1 MNFFSKFFSSKK
13 SSTPSPTR
21 NLIFSS
27 FKQRGDI
34 DHSAYS
40 DEAFHAQTEKRKK
53 QMPAENVGRTGR
65 GKGGVIDRDRLKE
78 YILKTLIP
86 QVRVAK
92 DKAFFWGLWKGT
104 FIVEYNEGKEK
115 GFECQAREGVVR
127 FHTWERDPNARLK
140 GSKGPSVWSYI
151 ATDKKNEGRRKG
163 TLVLEEEALRRQAD
177 EIAGSRED
185 ANKFYGQ
192 VGRLIGRF
200 PGENF
205 TSPWTADEL
214 YEVIDKLKT
223 EDAMDQATPKY
234 MRDQL
239 DQAKH
244 GAGRTDEEL
253 AKEPTLADR
262 CEALRRAGK
271 DEEAEALMNAEA
283 DRLIEAADET
293 KRDLGLVM
301 HQ

>member
-1 MNFFSKFFSSKK
+1 MNFFNKFFSSKK

-21 NLIFSS
+21 NL
-27 FKQRGDI
+27 KQRGDI

-40 DEAFHAQTEKRKK
+40 DEALHQQTEKRRK

-78 YILKTLIP
+78 YIEKTLIP

-92 DKAFFWGLWKGT
+92 DKTFFWAQWKKFVT
-104 FIVEYNEGKEK
+104 EYNEGREK
-115 GFECQAREGVVR
+115 GFECQAREAVVR

-140 GSKGPSVWSYI
+140 GSNASSIWSFI

-192 VGRLIGRF
+192 VGRVLIERF

-205 TSPWTADEL
+205 TNPWTADEL
-214 YEVIDKLKT
+214 WDAIDKLNT

-253 AKEPTLADR
+253 AKEPTLAER
-262 CEALRRAGK
+262 CAALRKAGK

-283 DRLIEAADET
+283 DRLIERADET
-293 KRDLGLVM
+293 KRELGLVM